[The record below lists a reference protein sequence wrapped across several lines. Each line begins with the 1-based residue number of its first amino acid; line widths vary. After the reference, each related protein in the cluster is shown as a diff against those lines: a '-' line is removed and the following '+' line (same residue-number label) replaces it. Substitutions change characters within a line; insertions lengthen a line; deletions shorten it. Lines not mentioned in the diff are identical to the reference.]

1 MGGGSV
7 NDSSR
12 DKRDQ
17 VKEPTGPLE
26 AGDQQA
32 SLEAIGKVIAE
43 AEKELRDGKVDPEL
57 LKALGMTQ
65 TQFAAF
71 VEKYTQRIGEVKK
84 MSGETA
90 KPTGTVIGS
99 AVIPGNTRQQA
110 GRGVDGGMDG
120 VRGSEK
126 LSTDEVRK
134 LYEQRAKTVS
144 AEYRKQVEAYF
155 RAISEASPTKD
166 APAKD
171 APKEPAKEK

>member
-1 MGGGSV
+1 M

-12 DKRDQ
+12 DKRDE
-17 VKEPTGPLE
+17 VKEPTGPLDS
-26 AGDQQA
+26 ADQQA
-32 SLEAIGKVIAE
+32 SLDSIGKVIAE

-57 LKALGMTQ
+57 LKALGMSQ
-65 TQFAAF
+65 AQFAAF

-84 MSGETA
+84 MADQTA
-90 KPTGTVIGS
+90 KPTGTVVSS

-110 GRGVDGGMDG
+110 GRGVDGRMDD

-126 LSTDEVRK
+126 LSTDDVRK

-144 AEYRKQVEAYF
+144 PEYRKQVEAYF
-155 RAISEASPTKD
+155 RAISEAAPSKD

-171 APKEPAKEK
+171 AAPK

>member
-1 MGGGSV
+1 MGGGSA

-12 DKRDQ
+12 DKRDD
-17 VKEPTGPLE
+17 VKEPTAPLDS
-26 AGDQQA
+26 ADQQA
-32 SLEAIGKVIAE
+32 SLDAIGKVIAE

-65 TQFAAF
+65 AQFATF

-84 MSGETA
+84 MTDQTA
-90 KPTGTVIGS
+90 KPTGTVVSS
-99 AVIPGNTRQQA
+99 AVIPGNARPQA
-110 GRGVDGGMDG
+110 GRGVDGKLDD

-134 LYEQRAKTVS
+134 LYEQRSKSVS

-155 RAISEASPTKD
+155 RAISEAAPSKD

-171 APKEPAKEK
+171 AASKEAAPK